1 MYDIPKFL
9 KRDGESLLF
18 NIPGELIY
26 YVPEV
31 YFEKDIAEIV
41 GEFVRLLGVFD
52 YAIFDENGKPTT
64 GLKPF
69 NFPTMFL
76 CSPYVIE
83 KAKAVQLTKYS
94 EPQDYRLL
102 KFKKDNKVVV
112 SVKVP
117 QSIANAEEFFRLF
130 KTGKLPTTIPYDELH
145 KYFIENIKLNGENY
159 GISIQE
165 FGMIISEVCRDPKNK
180 QKLFRHTD
188 IKDMTNYTTINIK
201 QIPQMVSAFTS
212 ITSENWDEA
221 VVNAIINKND
231 KYSPLEVLFTK

>member
-9 KRDGESLLF
+9 KRDGEALLF
-18 NIPGELIY
+18 NTSGELIY

-31 YFEKDIAEIV
+31 YFEKGIAEVI
-41 GEFVRLLGVFD
+41 GEFVSLLGVFD
-52 YAIFDENGKPTT
+52 YAIFDENGKSS

-69 NFPTMFL
+69 NFPTIFL
-76 CSPYVIE
+76 CSPYTIE
-83 KAKAVQLTKYS
+83 KQKDLQLTKYS

-102 KFKKDNKVVV
+102 KFKKDDKVVV

-117 QSIANAEEFFRLF
+117 KSVENAEEFFRLF
-130 KTGKLPTTIPYDELH
+130 NTGKLPTTIPYDELH
-145 KYFIENIKLNGENY
+145 RYFIENIRLNGENY
-159 GISIQE
+159 GITMQA
-165 FGMIISEVCRDPKNK
+165 FGMLISEVCRDPKNK

-201 QIPQMVSAFTS
+201 QIPKTVSPFTS

-221 VVNAIINKND
+221 VVNAISNKND

>member
-18 NIPGELIY
+18 NNSGEIVF
-26 YVPEV
+26 YVPEI
-31 YFEKDIAEIV
+31 YFEKDIAEVI
-41 GEFVRLLGVFD
+41 GEYVSLLGVFD
-52 YAIFDENGKPTT
+52 YTILDENGKSS

-83 KAKAVQLTKYS
+83 KGKQLQLTKYS
-94 EPQDYRLL
+94 EVQDYRLL

-117 QSIANAEEFFRLF
+117 QSIENAEQFLRLF
-130 KTGKLPTTIPYDELH
+130 KTGQLPTTIPYDKLH
-145 KYFIENIKLNGENY
+145 KYFIENITLNGENY
-159 GISIQE
+159 GITMQE
-165 FGMIISEVCRDPKNK
+165 FGMIVSEVCRDPKNK
-180 QKLFRHTD
+180 QVLFRHTN
-188 IKDMTNYTTINIK
+188 ITDMTNYTTINIK
-201 QIPQMVSAFTS
+201 QVPQMVSPFTS

-231 KYSPLEVLFTK
+231 TYSPLEVLFTK